1 MLYRLK
7 VAIYMPH
14 ALAGFAAKGMVRRSG
29 GALIPHFLFIMD
41 TYPGNHHGHLP
52 DEASWIHETVYR

>member
-1 MLYRLK
+1 
-7 VAIYMPH
+7 MPH

-29 GALIPHFLFIMD
+29 GALIPYFLFIMD